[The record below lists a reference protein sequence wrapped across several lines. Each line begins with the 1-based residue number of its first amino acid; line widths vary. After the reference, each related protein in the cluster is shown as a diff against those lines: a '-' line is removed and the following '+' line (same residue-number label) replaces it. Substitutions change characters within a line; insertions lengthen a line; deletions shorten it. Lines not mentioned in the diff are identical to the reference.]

1 MRRCLS
7 AHAWVPGP
15 LLATLLLILPHSARA
30 QDAANHLYDKF
41 EFSASGATVLLST
54 TFRIDNSD
62 GTRGTELSFDDLGIS
77 SSAFSP
83 ALGAAWRPGRRHRLV
98 VGYVNVNRSGDK
110 TLTKDIDFS
119 DTTFTA
125 GLQLQTKFSAP
136 TAGLTY
142 QFAFLAKEKVQVGV
156 QAALGVV
163 FFKVG
168 IDAVAG
174 VSSGGADSTIVQYS
188 ASESLSGPTAALGLY
203 SEFRAGNHWYFGVN
217 GGAIG
222 ATVGNISA
230 TSWIFGANARYY
242 LSNHWALGGGWSLTG
257 IKVTADELG
266 SGSGLST
273 DFTGSI
279 KYSFNVFR
287 LGVTYALP

>member
-1 MRRCLS
+1 VLAARLL
-7 AHAWVPGP
+7 VLPG
-15 LLATLLLILPHSARA
+15 SARA

-54 TFRIDNSD
+54 TFRIDNAD
-62 GTRGTELSFDDLGIS
+62 GTRGTELSFNDLGIS
-77 SSAFSP
+77 NNAFSP

-98 VGYVNVNRSGDK
+98 LGYVNVNRSGDR
-110 TLTKDIDFS
+110 TLTEDIDFS

-125 GLQLQTKFSAP
+125 GLKLQSKFSAP
-136 TAGLTY
+136 TAALTY
-142 QFAFLAKEKVQVGV
+142 QFAFLAKDKVQVGA

-174 VSSGGADSTIVQYS
+174 VTSGGADSTIVQYS
-188 ASESLSGPTAALGLY
+188 ASQSLTGPTAALGLY
-203 SEFRAGNHWYFGVN
+203 SDFRAGKHWYFGVN

-222 ATVGNISA
+222 ATVSNISA
-230 TSWIFGANARYY
+230 TSWVFGASARYY
-242 LSNHWALGGGWSLTG
+242 LSNHWALGAGWNLTG
-257 IKVTADELG
+257 IKVTVDELG
-266 SGSGLST
+266 SGSGLSA
-273 DFTGSI
+273 DFTGTI